1 MTTQRIAEC
10 VLQHRGGGHHKEY
23 RIWMERA
30 GAGWLVKYSFGRIG
44 MGLREGTKTH
54 APVNALE
61 AQSIKDRIWD
71 EKLRKGYVDV
81 MAHGPARGAQATP
94 PVETDVVSR
103 MAMPMPVNRD
113 GRCVIA
119 F

>member
-30 GAGWLVKYSFGRIG
+30 GNGWLVKYSFGRIG
-44 MGLREGTKTH
+44 MGMREGTRTQ
-54 APVNALE
+54 APVSAME

-81 MAHGPARGAQATP
+81 MTHGPARTAPAMP
-94 PVETDVVSR
+94 PVETVVVSR
-103 MAMPMPVNRD
+103 KAMPMPVNRD